1 MSNDAAG
8 KPKITHIALK
18 VSNIEQAA
26 AFYRDVFGFEQTDLR
41 RDGDHISCHLT
52 DGTIDLG
59 LVAFDPDSVIGAAS
73 GEDTCIHH
81 FGIDVDDTAKFVEAI
96 KAAGCELMDDPSRPD
111 ASNIKFL
118 VPGGGGITEIAPW
131 NWHKR
136 SVGD

>member
-1 MSNDAAG
+1 MTNDADG
-8 KPKITHIALK
+8 KPRITHIALK

-52 DGTIDLG
+52 DGNIDLG
-59 LVAFDPDSVIGAAS
+59 LVAFDPGSVIGEAS

-81 FGIDVDDTAKFVEAI
+81 FGIDVDDTAKFAEAI
-96 KAAGCELMDDPSRPD
+96 KAAGGELMDDPSRPD
-111 ASNIKFL
+111 ASTIKFR
-118 VPGGGGITEIAPW
+118 VPGGGGITEIAPKD
-131 NWHKR
+131 WHER